1 MHREAGALLYHPLHR
16 IHLMAGRVPQGA
28 DRAAVKGEME
38 TVFVENLKHAA
49 GVLAQVRDGS
59 IPNVLGRQEV
69 HSGDKEEQMR
79 LLPSDRLGQMWGGAL
94 DSLHC
99 GSRRTSWD
107 CWSPSTPESQ
117 TPSISWTRP
126 GKVGI

>member
-1 MHREAGALLYHPLHR
+1 
-16 IHLMAGRVPQGA
+16 MAGRVPQGA

-38 TVFVENLKHAA
+38 AVFVENLKHAA

-79 LLPSDRLGQMWGGAL
+79 SLPSDRLGQMWGGAL

-107 CWSPSTPESQ
+107 CWSPSTPASQ